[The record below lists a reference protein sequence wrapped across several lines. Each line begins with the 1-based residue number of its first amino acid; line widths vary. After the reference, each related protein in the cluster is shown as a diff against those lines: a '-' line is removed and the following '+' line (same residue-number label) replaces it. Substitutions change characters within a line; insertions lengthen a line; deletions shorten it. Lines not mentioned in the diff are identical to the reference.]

1 MNGLNSGLT
10 VWNEER
16 RAEYDIG
23 AAAAAAARRRRRR
36 GGEEFAA
43 AKSDLPQREVL
54 GANMAPRRVG
64 DLSAD
69 ELTLVLVRLE
79 NADDIARAS
88 SVSKGF
94 GVAAGRAAKERAKSV
109 GVALPLPRDG
119 EPLLRQVRWAEAV
132 ARRPPTTL
140 AATSAGS
147 SLALHEQQLYSW
159 GGHVDEDGF
168 MAHLGLGELDP
179 TRMHVWRPQLVGG
192 PFCALSSSYEH
203 VLALDLDDG
212 APSTVWVFGEGDFGR
227 LGTGREETLVRPTR
241 LAPLGIR
248 ILQVAA
254 GGAHSLL
261 LTAAGEVL
269 AFGNN
274 EYGQLGLGDQGDGTE
289 RLQPTA
295 LRTQPSALAEF
306 AGRRVVALSAGG
318 ECSAA
323 VDEAGAL
330 WSWGYNAG
338 QLGHG
343 DEIAKLRPMRVEALA
358 DRRVRSVDTGGRHT
372 LIVTAAGELYARA
385 A

>member
-1 MNGLNSGLT
+1 M
-10 VWNEER
+10 
-16 RAEYDIG
+16 
-23 AAAAAAARRRRRR
+23 
-36 GGEEFAA
+36 
-43 AKSDLPQREVL
+43 P
-54 GANMAPRRVG
+54 
-64 DLSAD
+64 
-69 ELTLVLVRLE
+69 
-79 NADDIARAS
+79 
-88 SVSKGF
+88 
-94 GVAAGRAAKERAKSV
+94 
-109 GVALPLPRDG
+109 
-119 EPLLRQVRWAEAV
+119 
-132 ARRPPTTL
+132 
-140 AATSAGS
+140 
-147 SLALHEQQLYSW
+147 
-159 GGHVDEDGF
+159 
-168 MAHLGLGELDP
+168 
-179 TRMHVWRPQLVGG
+179 VWRPQLVRR
-192 PFCALSSSYEH
+192 PVLRQLSSSYEH
-203 VLALDLDDG
+203 VLALADDDG

-274 EYGQLGLGDQGDGTE
+274 DYGQLGLGDQGDGTE

-295 LRTQPSALAEF
+295 LRTQPTALAEF

-372 LIVTAAGELYARA
+372 LIVTAAGELYACGMNTWGQLGMA
-385 A
+385 AGVPPSSAEWQGTP